1 MPFQRIR
8 SKLQLLAVSRTSSTV
23 NNVHSDI
30 GPEYQHH
37 TSHIID
43 PPHDIQVASPEQ
55 EHDSSQVID
64 RNLSSLETTQRR
76 GSRKSS
82 SDQVEILNF
91 QKSALL
97 QTAIMFTPRPQNTDR
112 DYGSNTPVCNHGHPG
127 VQLLDDSQQHARAL
141 RDRPETGNF
150 NRAISI
156 LYSFVNDVF
165 KRILQRQ
172 PSLQL
177 VIRSPAIT

>member
-1 MPFQRIR
+1 
-8 SKLQLLAVSRTSSTV
+8 
-23 NNVHSDI
+23 
-30 GPEYQHH
+30 
-37 TSHIID
+37 
-43 PPHDIQVASPEQ
+43 
-55 EHDSSQVID
+55 
-64 RNLSSLETTQRR
+64 
-76 GSRKSS
+76 
-82 SDQVEILNF
+82 
-91 QKSALL
+91 
-97 QTAIMFTPRPQNTDR
+97 MFTPRPQNTDR